1 MVKLWSKLH
10 SRWYRYEQSGW
21 LHGKWNLAGPVKSE
35 YRPLLVLEI
44 PLLRSS
50 YPGCTSVGFTVAACN
65 IAELLTMNAN
75 ANPNTSHSLMPD

>member
-1 MVKLWSKLH
+1 MNRAVGCMANGISQVPLSRSTVH
-10 SRWYRYEQSGW
+10 S
-21 LHGKWNLAGPVKSE
+21 
-35 YRPLLVLEI
+35 VLEI

-50 YPGCTSVGFTVAACN
+50 YPRCTSVGFTVAACN

>member
-1 MVKLWSKLH
+1 MNRAVGCLANGISQVPLSRSTVH
-10 SRWYRYEQSGW
+10 S
-21 LHGKWNLAGPVKSE
+21 
-35 YRPLLVLEI
+35 VLEI

-65 IAELLTMNAN
+65 IAELLTMSAN